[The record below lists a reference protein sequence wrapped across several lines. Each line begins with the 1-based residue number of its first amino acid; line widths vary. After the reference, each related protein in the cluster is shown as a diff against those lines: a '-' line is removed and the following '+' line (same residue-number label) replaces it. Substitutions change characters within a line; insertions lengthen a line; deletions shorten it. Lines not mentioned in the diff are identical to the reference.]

1 MDVRPLDI
9 AGAWEFTPKQHG
21 DARGLF
27 AEWYK
32 EDVFRDNV
40 GYPLHVA
47 QSNLSVSA
55 RGTLRGIHFA
65 QLAPSQAKYV
75 FCPKGSILDVVVDI
89 RPGSPTYGQ
98 HEIVRLDDV
107 DRKALY
113 IGEGLGHGFYAEQ
126 DGTAVTYLVT
136 APYTPSREFEV
147 HPLDPALAIPW
158 PQDVEPLLSP
168 KDLAAPT
175 LAEAKDQG
183 LLPQY
188 EECLAFYDSLRGRG
202 Q

>member
-9 AGAWEFTPKQHG
+9 AGAWEFTPRQHG
-21 DARGLF
+21 DSRGLF

-32 EDVFRDNV
+32 QDVFTDAV
-40 GYPLHVA
+40 GYPLSMA

-55 RGTLRGIHFA
+55 KGTLRGIHFA

-75 FCPKGSILDVVVDI
+75 FCPQGSILDVVVDL
-89 RPGSPTYGQ
+89 RVGSPTYGQ

-113 IGEGLGHGFYAEQ
+113 IGEGLGHGFYAER
-126 DGTAVTYLVT
+126 DGTTVTYLVS
-136 APYTPSREFEV
+136 APYAPSREFEV
-147 HPLDPALAIPW
+147 NPLDPALAIAW
-158 PQDVEPLLSP
+158 PQDVEPLLSA
-168 KDLAAPT
+168 KDVAAPT
-175 LAEAKDQG
+175 LQEAADQG
-183 LLPQY
+183 LLPVY

>member
-1 MDVRPLDI
+1 MDVRALEI
-9 AGAWEFTPKQHG
+9 SGAWEFTPRQHG
-21 DARGLF
+21 DSRGLF

-32 EDVFRDNV
+32 EDVFLEHV
-40 GYPLHVA
+40 GHPLHVA

-55 RGTLRGIHFA
+55 KGTLRGIHFA

-75 FCPKGSILDVVVDI
+75 FCPQGSILDVVVDL
-89 RPGSPTYGQ
+89 RVGSPTYGR
-98 HEIVRLDDV
+98 HEVIRLDDV

-113 IGEGLGHGFYAEQ
+113 LAEGLGHGFYAEH
-126 DGTAVTYLVT
+126 DGSTVTYLVT

-147 HPLDPALAIPW
+147 HPLDPALAIAW
-158 PQDVEPLLSP
+158 PQDIEPLMSP

-175 LAEAKDQG
+175 LEQAKARG
-183 LLPQY
+183 LLPEY
-188 EECLAFYDSLRGRG
+188 GECVAFYESLRGRG

>member
-9 AGAWEFTPKQHG
+9 TGAWEFTPKQHG
-21 DARGLF
+21 DSRGLF

-65 QLAPSQAKYV
+65 RLAPSQAKYV
-75 FCPKGSILDVVVDI
+75 FCPQGSILDVVVDL
-89 RPGSPTYGQ
+89 RTGSPTYGQ
-98 HEIVRLDDV
+98 HEVVRLDDV

-113 IGEGLGHGFYAEQ
+113 VGEGLGHGFYAEQ
-126 DGTAVTYLVT
+126 DGSTVTYLVT
-136 APYTPSREFEV
+136 APYAPSRELEV
-147 HPLDPALAIPW
+147 HPLDPALGIAW

-175 LAEAKDQG
+175 LQEANDKG
-183 LLPQY
+183 LLPAY

>member
-21 DARGLF
+21 DSRGLF
-27 AEWYK
+27 AEWYRR
-32 EDVFRDNV
+32 DVFEDNV
-40 GYPLHVA
+40 GYPLTVA

-55 RGTLRGIHFA
+55 KGTLRGVHFA
-65 QLAPSQAKYV
+65 QLPPSQAKYI

-89 RPGSPTYGQ
+89 RQGSPTYGQ
-98 HEIVRLDDV
+98 HEVVRLDDV

-113 IGEGLGHGFYAEQ
+113 IGEGLGHAFYAEQ
-126 DGTAVTYLVT
+126 DGSTVTYLIT
-136 APYTPSREFEV
+136 APYAPSREFGI
-147 HPLDPALAIPW
+147 HPLDPALAIAW
-158 PQDVEPLLSP
+158 PQEIEPLLSP

-175 LAEAKDQG
+175 LQEASDQG
-183 LLPQY
+183 LLPEY

>member
-9 AGAWEFTPKQHG
+9 SGAWEFTPKQHG

-32 EDVFRDNV
+32 ESVFADAV

-55 RGTLRGIHFA
+55 KGTLRGIHFA

-75 FCPKGSILDVVVDI
+75 FCPQGSILDVVVDI
-89 RPGSPTYGQ
+89 RTGSPTYGQ
-98 HEIVRLDDV
+98 HEVVRLDDV

-113 IGEGLGHGFYAEQ
+113 LAEGLGHAFYAEQ
-126 DGTAVTYLVT
+126 DGSTVTYLVT
-136 APYTPSREFEV
+136 APYAPSREFEI
-147 HPLDPALAIPW
+147 HPLDPVIGIAW
-158 PQDVEPLLSP
+158 PQDVEPLMSP

-175 LAEAKDQG
+175 LQEANDKG
-183 LLPQY
+183 LLPAY

>member
-9 AGAWEFTPKQHG
+9 VGAWEFSPRQHG

-32 EDVFRDNV
+32 EDVFTDAV
-40 GYPLHVA
+40 GYPLNVA
-47 QSNLSVSA
+47 QANVSVSA
-55 RGTLRGIHFA
+55 VGTLRGIHA
-65 QLAPSQAKYV
+65 ARVPPSQAKYV
-75 FCPKGSILDVVVDI
+75 FCPRGSVLDVVVDL
-89 RPGSPTYGQ
+89 RTGSPTYGQ

-113 IGEGLGHGFYAEQ
+113 IGEGLGHGFFAEQ
-126 DGTAVTYLVT
+126 DHSTVTYLVS
-136 APYTPSREFEV
+136 APYDPVHEFEI
-147 HPLDPALAIPW
+147 HPLDPALGIDW
-158 PQDVEPLLSP
+158 PRDIEPTLSA

-175 LAEAKDQG
+175 LQEANDQG
-183 LLPQY
+183 LLPSY
-188 EECLAFYDSLRGRG
+188 EECLTYYDSLRGRG

>member
-1 MDVRPLDI
+1 MDVRALEI
-9 AGAWEFTPKQHG
+9 SGAWEFTPKQHG
-21 DARGLF
+21 DSRGLF

-32 EDVFRDNV
+32 EDVFTDNV

-55 RGTLRGIHFA
+55 KGTLRGIHFA

-75 FCPKGSILDVVVDI
+75 FCPQGSILDVVVDL
-89 RPGSPTYGQ
+89 RVGSPTYGQ

-107 DRKALY
+107 ERKALY
-113 IGEGLGHGFYAEQ
+113 LGEGLGHAFYAEQ
-126 DGTAVTYLVT
+126 DGSTVTYLVT
-136 APYTPSREFEV
+136 APYAPTREFEI
-147 HPLDPALAIPW
+147 HPLDPALNIAW
-158 PQDVEPLLSP
+158 PQDIEPLMSA

-183 LLPQY
+183 LLPVY